1 MTETILITG
10 GTGMVGSSFRNILP
24 GAIYISSSEV
34 DLRDSHSAKKMLES
48 HNPDSIIHLAAKV
61 GGVKGNTDY
70 IADFYS
76 DNILINTNILNAAHS
91 FGVRKVV
98 SLLSTC
104 IYPDNVNYP
113 LTEDQIHNGEPHP
126 SNFGYAYAKRM
137 LEVQSRAYRQQ
148 YGHNFICAVPNN
160 LYGENDNFDLENS
173 HVIPALIR
181 KIWEAK
187 TKSKPSV
194 EVWGSG
200 KPLREFTYSK
210 DIAEILFF
218 LLENYNN
225 PEPINI
231 GNTEESSIRE
241 VVEILCDILE
251 YDGKIEWNT
260 TMPEGQ
266 FRKPSSNKRL
276 LELGWK
282 EKDYTPLKEGLKN
295 MCDWFIMNYPN
306 VRGYK

>member
-1 MTETILITG
+1 
-10 GTGMVGSSFRNILP
+10 MVGSSFRNVLP
-24 GAIYISSSEV
+24 DAIYISSSEA
-34 DLRDSHSAKKMLES
+34 DLRDSHSVKKMLENY
-48 HNPDSIIHLAAKV
+48 NPDSIIHLAAKV

-91 FGVRKVV
+91 LGVNKVV

-104 IYPDNVNYP
+104 IYPDNVKYP
-113 LTEDQIHNGEPHP
+113 LTEEQIHNGEPHP

-187 TKSKPSV
+187 IKSTPSV

-218 LLENYNN
+218 LLENYNK

-231 GNTEESSIRE
+231 GNTEENSIGE
-241 VVEILCDILE
+241 VVEILCDILD

-260 TMPEGQ
+260 SMPEGQ
-266 FRKPSSNKRL
+266 FRKPSDNKKL
-276 LELGWK
+276 LDLGW
-282 EKDYTPLKEGLKN
+282 EQKDYTPLKDGLKK

-306 VRGYK
+306 VRGC